1 MKYIL
6 YELISNG
13 FDAFLSDR
21 VGSLQVEMSGP
32 KVLGLLYSWVGKA
45 PGSQCLSHGHSLF
58 IHPGVKVMFSK
69 HVGHV
74 LGNGQG

>member
-6 YELISNG
+6 YELISND

-32 KVLGLLYSWVGKA
+32 KVGKA
-45 PGSQCLSHGHSLF
+45 PGSECWSCGRSLF

-69 HVGHV
+69 MSVMCLV
-74 LGNGQG
+74 MIWVECSAYNMI